1 MDLTKI
7 TNEEREGL
15 QRVLEHVRQ
24 CGAKRVVCQFPDG
37 WLHRAPALVA
47 WLQAGLEEG
56 PGEAAVVY
64 LAADSPFGT
73 HAVDEVAAGRVGAD
87 LVVHFG
93 GEEAFLL
100 PPQRSAAVFVTR
112 EWRVLRA
119 PSGERGLSA
128 AVYPLLRRRLAIV
141 RRARCEAR
149 IFGLVAASVGAAGHS
164 EVLEHLKRVLRHG
177 GRHHYVL
184 YVGKMTPTKLANFA
198 EIDAFVVISDAQTA
212 AELDAMQRDYWR
224 PLITPYELHIALLSA
239 DEGELAERC
248 CDVAQYSFDFRQML
262 RLPLPP
268 GSKLEGEE
276 EVAPLG
282 TDALVKMPSTAL
294 AQQNTE
300 TIAYYAARSLRT
312 RRWRGLEMDGERAPV
327 QAALPGRSGRARGYD
342 DEPQR

>member
-7 TNEEREGL
+7 TDEEREGL

-24 CGAKRVVCQFPDG
+24 CGAKRVVCQFPDD
-37 WLHRAPALVA
+37 WLHQAPALVA

-56 PGEAAVVY
+56 PGEAVAVYV
-64 LAADSPFGT
+64 AADSPFGT
-73 HAVDEVAAGRVGAD
+73 HAVDEVAASRVGAD

-128 AVYPLLRRRLAIV
+128 ALYPLLRRRLAIV
-141 RRARCEAR
+141 RRVRSEAR

-164 EVLEHLKRVLRHG
+164 EVLEHLKRVLRHV
-177 GRHHYVL
+177 GRHYYVL

-212 AELDAMQRDYWR
+212 AELDAVQRDYWR
-224 PLITPYELHIALLSA
+224 PLITPYEMHIALLSA
-239 DEGELAERC
+239 DEGELAQRC
-248 CDVAQYSFDFRQML
+248 CDLAQYSFDFREVL
-262 RLPLPP
+262 RLSLPTE
-268 GSKLEGEE
+268 SKLEE

-282 TDALVKMPSTAL
+282 ADALVQMPSTAL

-300 TIAYYAARSLRT
+300 TIAYYAARSLRA
-312 RRWRGLEMDGERAPV
+312 RHWRGLEMAGERAPV

-342 DEPQR
+342 DEPHR